1 MIARGRGTHCFT
13 QANLAIALTF
23 TGSVDDAL
31 AASENLVAKADAT
44 DNPAVICYALVAYG
58 YPRRDTDPAAAY
70 EGFRRGLTVARD
82 SGNRQLE
89 SHLAGNAS
97 FVAGFHGNPADAFD
111 YLTTAIRNHYDSG
124 SFSLMLT
131 PLAVLATV
139 LDRLGHYEPA
149 ATISGFA
156 GTPFTRASFPE
167 MHILINHLREVLGD
181 DAYESFASAG
191 VNMSNAAMAA
201 YALDQ
206 IDRARR
212 DLANGEESS

>member
-1 MIARGRGTHCFT
+1 
-13 QANLAIALTF
+13 
-23 TGSVDDAL
+23 
-31 AASENLVAKADAT
+31 
-44 DNPAVICYALVAYG
+44 
-58 YPRRDTDPAAAY
+58 
-70 EGFRRGLTVARD
+70 
-82 SGNRQLE
+82 
-89 SHLAGNAS
+89 LAGNAS

-167 MHILINHLREVLGD
+167 MHILINHMREVLSN
-181 DAYESFASAG
+181 DAYESRRRWREQS
-191 VNMSNAAMAA
+191 SAAMAA

-206 IDRARR
+206 IDRWARS
-212 DLANGEESS
+212 ANGEESS

>member
-1 MIARGRGTHCFT
+1 
-13 QANLAIALTF
+13 
-23 TGSVDDAL
+23 
-31 AASENLVAKADAT
+31 
-44 DNPAVICYALVAYG
+44 
-58 YPRRDTDPAAAY
+58 
-70 EGFRRGLTVARD
+70 
-82 SGNRQLE
+82 
-89 SHLAGNAS
+89 LAGNAS